1 MEKLEKNYDTTV
13 GIDGTKLS
21 GGEKQ
26 KVALLRALNRKGE
39 FLVLDEATS
48 NYESESEEAFHLF
61 IKENTNYDFYFI
73 VTHRK
78 EFLEYTDKTICLSH
92 GKVSCIKQN

>member
-1 MEKLEKNYDTTV
+1 MCSSDL
-13 GIDGTKLS
+13 
-21 GGEKQ
+21 
-26 KVALLRALNRKGE
+26 LNRKGE

-48 NYESESEEAFHLF
+48 NYDSESEEAFHLF

-78 EFLEYTDKTICLSH
+78 EFL
-92 GKVSCIKQN
+92 